1 MSQAATQL
9 AVSTP
14 GQAAG
19 QPAPVK
25 ADQTGWTKVQMLPCN
40 VSIEVP
46 VPGFTLKTL
55 LGLCAASVVSTQ
67 RPTTANLPLRV
78 NGELI
83 AWCEFEVLG
92 NRLSVRLT
100 ELA

>member
-9 AVSTP
+9 AVSP
-14 GQAAG
+14 GQVAG
-19 QPAPVK
+19 QPGLANP
-25 ADQTGWTKVQMLPCN
+25 DQTGWTKVQMLPCN
-40 VSIEVP
+40 VSVEVS

-55 LGLCAASVVSTQ
+55 LGLHAASVVSTQ

-78 NGELI
+78 NGELF